1 MNRREQLEIRL
12 YRYFERTVSIILT
25 LLLAVIVIASL
36 LHLIFNIAHA
46 VLFTS
51 FDPTNPGV
59 FQGLFGGIFT
69 VIIALEFKRS
79 ILVTAEHDEGAARV
93 RVVILIGMLAIA
105 RKLIILDLSHV
116 SAAQLVGLSA
126 AFLSLGVV
134 YWLVRDQDRRAHRS
148 HTRDHGSPPDP
159 VNVSS

>member
-1 MNRREQLEIRL
+1 MDLPDKLETRL
-12 YRYFERTVSIILT
+12 YRQFERTVSIILT
-25 LLLAVIVIASL
+25 LLLAVIVIAAL
-36 LHLIFNIAHA
+36 LHLTYNIGHA

-51 FDPTNPGV
+51 FDPTKPLV
-59 FQGLFGGIFT
+59 FQDLFGGIFT

-116 SAAQLVGLSA
+116 SAAQLLGLSA
-126 AFLSLGVV
+126 AFFSLGVV

-148 HTRDHGSPPDP
+148 RASAHEPPAH
-159 VNVSS
+159 SG

>member
-25 LLLAVIVIASL
+25 LLLAVIVIAAL
-36 LHLIFNIAHA
+36 LHLTLNIAHA

-51 FDPTNPGV
+51 FDPTRPLV
-59 FQGLFGGIFT
+59 FQDLFGGIFT

-93 RVVILIGMLAIA
+93 RIVILIGMLAIA

-116 SAAQLVGLSA
+116 SAAQLLGLSA
-126 AFLSLGVV
+126 AFFSLGVV
-134 YWLVRDQDRRAHRS
+134 YWLVRDQDRRS
-148 HTRDHGSPPDP
+148 
-159 VNVSS
+159 